1 MFDHPSQFLD
11 ALENLPVASAEF
23 RDLALKRQAQLTKP
37 AGALGRLEDIAIWL
51 AGWQAREKPVVDRVT
66 ALLFAGNHGVVE
78 EGVSPFP
85 ASVTA
90 QMVENFKQGGAAI
103 NALTQQFGHELSVI
117 PLDLER
123 PTRNMTVDAAMSE
136 DELLDV
142 INIGAA
148 AVNDCSADVIY
159 FGEMG
164 IGNTTTAA
172 AIAAAV
178 FGGEG
183 ASWAGPG
190 TGLEKAGVVH
200 KASVIDRALALH
212 RSELSNPVE
221 IMRRLGGREL
231 AAIMGGV
238 VAARLK
244 RLPVIL
250 DGFVVTAAVAP
261 LCVSADQRIKRDVL
275 AHCIAG
281 HCSAEPGHIRLLEEL
296 GLKPLLTLDMRL
308 GEGTGAALAAE
319 LVRGA
324 VSTHNQMATFAEAQ
338 ISGGE
343 V

>member
-51 AGWQAREKPVVDRVT
+51 ADWQAREKPVVDRVT

-117 PLDLER
+117 PLELER

-136 DELLDV
+136 DELLDA

-200 KASVIDRALALH
+200 KASVINRALALH
-212 RSELSNPVE
+212 RSDISNPFE

-238 VAARLK
+238 VAAR
-244 RLPVIL
+244 
-250 DGFVVTAAVAP
+250 
-261 LCVSADQRIKRDVL
+261 
-275 AHCIAG
+275 
-281 HCSAEPGHIRLLEEL
+281 
-296 GLKPLLTLDMRL
+296 
-308 GEGTGAALAAE
+308 
-319 LVRGA
+319 
-324 VSTHNQMATFAEAQ
+324 
-338 ISGGE
+338 
-343 V
+343 